1 MKKQIKTLIQ
11 IGVVYLA
18 VSILLDSFL
27 TGYPI
32 LTWAGLGFAFIF
44 FGIMIFAV
52 LLELVPRPAASKS
65 LRQFKK
71 SEDDLMRLDKL
82 CQRALDQ
89 GDPTSIELLSKRVRS
104 LAFAAAAN
112 RFNITE
118 PVLRNMAE
126 LDPASL
132 EQQIHDQSMFEM
144 LTATSSVMNRR
155 NTGDLRNYL
164 TTIEDWSR

>member
-27 TGYPI
+27 AGYPI
-32 LTWAGLGFAFIF
+32 LTWAGLGVAFIF
-44 FGIMIFAV
+44 FAIMIFGV
-52 LLELVPRPAASKS
+52 LLELRPHPAASKS
-65 LRQFKK
+65 VRHFQKN
-71 SEDDLMRLDKL
+71 EDDLMRLDKL
-82 CQRALDQ
+82 CQRAIDQ
-89 GDPTSIELLSKRVRS
+89 GDATSTELLSKRIRS
-104 LAFAAAAN
+104 LAFAAAAY

-126 LDPASL
+126 LDPTSL

-144 LTATSSVMNRR
+144 LTATSPVVNRR